1 MTRLKKHLGQNILV
15 DRNMI
20 AKEAALA
27 GDLRDSIVLE
37 IGPGTG
43 MLTKELAKK
52 AKKVIAIE
60 KDPEILEEAKRN
72 VDSRNIEWILADA
85 MKMEW
90 PRFDKM
96 VSNLPYYLSSEIIF
110 KLLEQKFETA
120 VLICQKEFGE
130 RMAGRPGKN
139 YSRLTVNAQLRAKV
153 ELCGTVGKGCFLPA
167 PKVDSVIVR
176 LTPKEAKLP
185 EIFGPLTRA
194 VFSHKKKLL
203 KNALVDSSGEL
214 GLSKEEAKE
223 LFKGLEKR
231 AIELKPEEILEL
243 AWKIEGQLAR
253 RQGKS

>member
-1 MTRLKKHLGQNILV
+1 VTRLKKHLGQNLLI
-15 DRNMI
+15 DKNII
-20 AKEAALA
+20 AKETALA
-27 GDLRDSIVLE
+27 GDIGNSIVLE

-43 MLTKELAKK
+43 MLTKELAKH

-60 KDPEILEEAKRN
+60 KDPEILEEAKREVESGN
-72 VDSRNIEWILADA
+72 VEWILADA

-90 PRFDKM
+90 PKFDKM
-96 VSNLPYYLSSEIIF
+96 VANLPYYLSSEIIF
-110 KLLEQKFETA
+110 KLLEHKFETA

-139 YSRLTVNAQLRAKV
+139 YSRLTVNAQLRANV
-153 ELCGTVGKGCFLPA
+153 ELCGAVSKTCFIPI

-176 LTPKEAKLP
+176 LTPKETELP
-185 EIFGPLTRA
+185 EIFEPLTRA

-231 AIELKPEEILEL
+231 AIELRPEQILEL
-243 AWKIEGQLAR
+243 AWKIQEQLAK

>member
-1 MTRLKKHLGQNILV
+1 VTRLKKHLGQNILV
-15 DRNMI
+15 DRNII

-27 GDLRDSIVLE
+27 GDRRDSIVLE

-43 MLTKELAKK
+43 MLTKELAKH

-72 VDSRNIEWILADA
+72 ADSSNIEWILADA

-110 KLLEQKFETA
+110 KLLEQKFGTA

-139 YSRLTVNAQLRAKV
+139 YSRLTVNAQLRAEV
-153 ELCGTVGKGCFLPA
+153 ELCGAVSKTCFMPI

-194 VFSHKKKLL
+194 IFSHKKKLL
-203 KNALVDSSGEL
+203 KNALADSSGEL

-223 LFKGLEKR
+223 LFRGLEKR
-231 AIELKPEEILEL
+231 AIELKPEEILAL
-243 AWKIEGQLAR
+243 SWKIQEQLTR